1 MILSSPSLN
10 TFCVLVFERS
20 ETRLSDRTGWYDR
33 LFAAIYDPLLERTE
47 RETLAPLRAELLDGV
62 SGTVLDLG
70 TGTGSNMPIL
80 RNRVGTRIFLDR
92 SFPMIEKGVA
102 KGMRKEGF
110 PVVGS
115 ASSLPFREESFDSIV
130 VTLVLCSVEDL
141 DQSLRE
147 LHRTLKPTGRL
158 YLMEHVL
165 SPSPVVASLQHLA
178 TPLWKVVA
186 AGCHLDRPTDKLI
199 RAYFEEEEGRSRSI
213 SGFPFYLGIYRKKP
227 DLG

>member
-1 MILSSPSLN
+1 MPC
-10 TFCVLVFERS
+10 FFE
-20 ETRLSDRTGWYDR
+20 EPEKRLSEKSGWYDR
-33 LFAAIYDPLLERTE
+33 LFAAVYDPLLERTE
-47 RETLAPLRAELLDGV
+47 RETLSPLRTELLESV

-70 TGTGSNMPIL
+70 TGTGSNMPML
-80 RNRVGTRIFLDR
+80 KNRDGKRIFLDR
-92 SFPMIEKGVA
+92 SFPMIEKGVS
-102 KGMRKEGF
+102 KGMRKEGV

-115 ASSLPFREESFDSIV
+115 ASSLPFPGGTFDSIV
-130 VTLVLCSVEDL
+130 VTLVLCSVENL

-186 AGCHLDRPTDKLI
+186 AGCHLDRPTDKMI
-199 RAYFEEEEGRSRSI
+199 RAYFDEEEVRSRSI
-213 SGFPFYLGIYRKKP
+213 SGFPFHLGIYRKKCP
-227 DLG
+227 PA